1 MKILQII
8 PSLAS
13 GGAER
18 LVLDLCNELSRQGA
32 EVHLCI
38 VQDPTERDFGFYLP
52 ALSEKV
58 HFHSLNQPKGFG
70 WKNIGKLNRLIRQ
83 LKPDVIHAHLGAL
96 LYLYFLK
103 LLNVKH
109 TFFVTIHNF
118 AEKSDP
124 KFPLRTI
131 NYLYFGS
138 KLVRVITIS
147 EKCDISYSRFYHLKN
162 AIIIPNGREKLFP
175 TDQYPSVSKEID
187 SYKQS
192 ESDLVFIHIARFYE
206 QKNQPMLVEV
216 FNRLIEEGH
225 AIVLLIIGD
234 WSFCAEARELASTV
248 KPGIHVLGTRTN
260 VVDYLL
266 LSDAF
271 CLTSIYEGLPISL
284 IEAISCGCT
293 PLCTP
298 AGGIP
303 DVIKDGETGFL
314 SADFTAESYYSLI
327 KEYIGHGK
335 GLISRAKLIETY
347 EDNFSIEITA
357 RRHLQLFADSIN

>member
-18 LVLDLCNELSRQGA
+18 LVTDLCNEMCRQGA

-38 VQDPTERDFGFYLP
+38 VQNPGERDFGFYLP
-52 ALSEKV
+52 ALSDKV

-70 WKNIGKLNRLIRQ
+70 WKNIGQLNLLIKQ

-103 LLNVKH
+103 LLRGKY
-109 TFFVTIHNF
+109 TFYYTIHNL

-124 KFPLRTI
+124 NLLLRAI
-131 NYLYFGS
+131 NIFYFGL
-138 KLVRVITIS
+138 KLIRAITIS
-147 EKCDISYSRFYHLKN
+147 EKCDISYRKFYGLKN
-162 AIIIPNGREKLFP
+162 ASCIPNGREKLYP
-175 TDQYPSVSKEID
+175 TDQYTSVSKEIN

-192 ESDLVFIHIARFYE
+192 ESDLVFIHVARYYP
-206 QKNQPMLVEV
+206 QKNQEMLVKV
-216 FNRLIEEGH
+216 FNRLIDEGH

-234 WSFCAEARELASTV
+234 WSFCSEARELAATV
-248 KPGIHVLGTRTN
+248 KPRIHVLGTRTN
-260 VVDYLL
+260 VADYLL

-271 CLTSIYEGLPISL
+271 CLTSLYEGLPISL

-303 DVIKDGETGFL
+303 DIIKHGETGFL
-314 SADFTAESYYSLI
+314 SADFTYESYFSMI
-327 KEYIGHGK
+327 REYINHGK
-335 GLISRAKLIETY
+335 DLISRAKLIETY

-357 RRHLQLFADSIN
+357 RRHLNLFSDTIN